1 MNNLSHEKKT
11 SNTIKT
17 DRKVHRVTINPN
29 KASDGEILHIPVPKL
44 DDGVVL
50 VLRTLALIVNLA
62 VSGHANGF
70 LMNNVA
76 RVLVRRQIRRMKY
89 FSMKSFTVKSSRKID
104 VELSKWKEI
113 YV

>member
-50 VLRTLALIVNLA
+50 VLRTLGSLSTTTTTGWTTTGSNGKGSAQALPKNFVVHLSSTTSKGV
-62 VSGHANGF
+62 VS
-70 LMNNVA
+70 
-76 RVLVRRQIRRMKY
+76 RRR
-89 FSMKSFTVKSSRKID
+89 
-104 VELSKWKEI
+104 ELT
-113 YV
+113 